1 MSTVRTLRK
10 QLLKVP
16 MVRPSYRRYLEYKT
30 HQKADIFLVSFPK
43 SGRTW
48 LRVLIG
54 KVLSDRYG
62 EDFTIELERLASENI
77 PFIHMTHDKAEKAD
91 KPLES
96 NKSKYRD
103 KKVAFLVRDPR
114 DVVVSY
120 YFQCTKR
127 QDLYEGDISG
137 FVRDLGFG
145 IERIINFM
153 NIWNESQSVPEEFI
167 LLRYEDF
174 HSNPVGELRN
184 FIDFV
189 GIDGVDETLI
199 RQAVEYGS
207 FQNMRRMEEKGVV
220 EGTRLTVQTP
230 ADREAYK
237 VRKGKVSGYKEYL
250 SESDVEYVNDRV
262 AALLNPVFAY

>member
-1 MSTVRTLRK
+1 M
-10 QLLKVP
+10 LKVP
-16 MVRPSYRRYLEYKT
+16 MVRPSYRRYLDYRI
-30 HQKADIFLVSFPK
+30 HQKADVFLVSFPK

-54 KVLSDRYG
+54 KILSDRYG

-77 PFIHMTHDKAEKAD
+77 PFIHMTHDKAEVAD
-91 KPLES
+91 RPLEV
-96 NKSKYRD
+96 NKSKYRN

-127 QDLYEGDISG
+127 QDLFEGDISS
-137 FVRDLGFG
+137 FVRAPGFG

-153 NIWNESQSVPEEFI
+153 NIWNESQHVPVDFV

-174 HSNPVGELRN
+174 HSNPVGELKS

-189 GIDGVDETLI
+189 GIDGVDEKLI
-199 RQAVEYGS
+199 TQAVEYGS
-207 FQNMRRMEEKGVV
+207 FQNMRRMEEKGAVV
-220 EGTRLTVQTP
+220 GTRLTVQTP
-230 ADREAYK
+230 SDGEAYK
-237 VRKGKVSGYKEYL
+237 VRKGRVSGYKEYL
-250 SESDVEYVNDRV
+250 SVSDIEYVENRIAEMLD
-262 AALLNPVFAY
+262 PVFAY